1 MLIVI
6 IDLFIF
12 QRNGGRM
19 KRRIGNSE
27 SEMTD
32 SRIKSEARYKKEGRK
47 TK

>member
-1 MLIVI
+1 MFILI
-6 IDLFIF
+6 IDPVIF
-12 QRNGGRM
+12 QRNGGKM

-32 SRIKSEARYKKEGRK
+32 SRIISEARYKKEGRK